1 MRWQTELELA
11 GILARFAGHGL
22 DAIAERQ
29 ATRTLDAVER
39 RL

>member
-11 GILARFAGHGL
+11 GILGRFAGHSL

-29 ATRTLDAVER
+29 AARTLDAVER